1 MTYMLEDFIK
11 GIIVGLG
18 ASIPLGPIGVLCIQR
33 TLSKGKWSGFA
44 TGIGATLTDILYS
57 AIALLGL
64 SFVND
69 FLTTYRDWVMIIG
82 GAIVAFFGVKIFLTN
97 PIKQIKS
104 VKGGGHQYAQDAI
117 SSFVMTITNPGA
129 LFLIIG
135 MFAFIGIDTSQYS
148 FGLVMIPAI
157 MGVLIG
163 SVGWWFTLSNI
174 INIFRNKF
182 RLKQLLI
189 TNWIAGV
196 IVFAIGIAS
205 LFEGILQIIVLHNCI
220 TP

>member
-1 MTYMLEDFIK
+1 MIEDLIK

-44 TGIGATLTDILYS
+44 TGMGASISDIIFS

-69 FLTTYRDWVMIIG
+69 FLTTYREWVMVFG
-82 GAIVAFFGVKIFLTN
+82 GAVVTGFGVKIFITN
-97 PIKQIKS
+97 PIKQIKR
-104 VKGGGHQYAQDAI
+104 VKEGNHQYIQDFA
-117 SSFVMTITNPGA
+117 SSFLMTITNPGA
-129 LFLIIG
+129 IFLIIG
-135 MFAFIGIDTSQYS
+135 MFAFIGIDTGEYE
-148 FGLVMIPAI
+148 FGLVIAPAL
-157 MGVLIG
+157 MGVFIG
-163 SVGWWFTLSNI
+163 TLGWWFALSTV
-174 INIFRNKF
+174 INMFRNKF

-196 IVFAIGIAS
+196 IVMAIGITT
-205 LFEGILQIIVLHNCI
+205 LFEGLIQIIRMKI
-220 TP
+220 GA

>member
-1 MTYMLEDFIK
+1 MIEDLIK

-44 TGIGATLTDILYS
+44 TGMGASISDIIFS

-69 FLTTYRDWVMIIG
+69 FLTTYREWVMVFG
-82 GAIVAFFGVKIFLTN
+82 GAVVTGFGVKIFITN
-97 PIKQIKS
+97 PIKQIKR
-104 VKGGGHQYAQDAI
+104 VKEGNHQYIQDFA
-117 SSFVMTITNPGA
+117 SSFLMTITNPGA
-129 LFLIIG
+129 IFLIIG
-135 MFAFIGIDTSQYS
+135 MFAFIGIDTGEYE
-148 FGLVMIPAI
+148 FGLVIAPAL
-157 MGVLIG
+157 MGVFIG
-163 SVGWWFTLSNI
+163 TLGWWFALSTV
-174 INIFRNKF
+174 INMFRNKF

-196 IVFAIGIAS
+196 IVMAIGITS
-205 LFEGILQIIVLHNCI
+205 LFEGLIQIIRMKI
-220 TP
+220 GA

>member
-1 MTYMLEDFIK
+1 MIEDLIK

-44 TGIGATLTDILYS
+44 TGMGASISDIIFS

-69 FLTTYRDWVMIIG
+69 FLTTYREWVMVFG
-82 GAIVAFFGVKIFLTN
+82 GAVVTGVGVKIFITN
-97 PIKQIKS
+97 PIKQIKR
-104 VKGGGHQYAQDAI
+104 VKEGNHQYIQDFA
-117 SSFVMTITNPGA
+117 SSFLMTITNPGA
-129 LFLIIG
+129 IFLIIG
-135 MFAFIGIDTSQYS
+135 MFAFIGIDTGEYE
-148 FGLVMIPAI
+148 FGLVIAPAL
-157 MGVLIG
+157 MGVFIG
-163 SVGWWFTLSNI
+163 TLGWWFALSTV
-174 INIFRNKF
+174 INMFRNKF

-196 IVFAIGIAS
+196 IVMAIGITS
-205 LFEGILQIIVLHNCI
+205 LFEGLIQIIRMKI
-220 TP
+220 GA

>member
-1 MTYMLEDFIK
+1 MIEDLIK

-44 TGIGATLTDILYS
+44 TGMGASISDIIFS

-69 FLTTYRDWVMIIG
+69 FLTTYREWVMVFG
-82 GAIVAFFGVKIFLTN
+82 GAVVTGFGVKIFITN
-97 PIKQIKS
+97 PIKQIKR
-104 VKGGGHQYAQDAI
+104 VKEGNHQYIQDFA
-117 SSFVMTITNPGA
+117 SSFLMTITNPGA
-129 LFLIIG
+129 IFLIIG
-135 MFAFIGIDTSQYS
+135 MFAFIGIDTGEYE
-148 FGLVMIPAI
+148 FGLVIAPAL
-157 MGVLIG
+157 MGVFIG
-163 SVGWWFTLSNI
+163 TLGWWFTLSTV
-174 INIFRNKF
+174 INMFRNKF

-196 IVFAIGIAS
+196 IVMAIGITS
-205 LFEGILQIIVLHNCI
+205 LFEGLIQIIRMKI
-220 TP
+220 GA

>member
-1 MTYMLEDFIK
+1 MIEDLIK

-44 TGIGATLTDILYS
+44 TGMGASISDIIFS

-69 FLTTYRDWVMIIG
+69 FLTTYREWVMVFG
-82 GAIVAFFGVKIFLTN
+82 GAVVTGFGVKIFITN
-97 PIKQIKS
+97 PIKQIKR
-104 VKGGGHQYAQDAI
+104 VKEGNHQYIQDFA
-117 SSFVMTITNPGA
+117 SSFLMTITNPGA
-129 LFLIIG
+129 IFLIIG
-135 MFAFIGIDTSQYS
+135 MFAFIGIDTGEYE
-148 FGLVMIPAI
+148 FGLVIAPALV
-157 MGVLIG
+157 GVFIG
-163 SVGWWFTLSNI
+163 TLGWWFALSTV
-174 INIFRNKF
+174 INMFRNKF

-196 IVFAIGIAS
+196 IVMAIGITS
-205 LFEGILQIIVLHNCI
+205 LFEGLIQIIRMKI
-220 TP
+220 GA